1 MKYFC
6 NLLIIVPELV
16 LQGVYDSVIAN
27 VMVASGEIVG
37 DAARCTGDLAG
48 KVVTG
53 ACDMAKEVC
62 PRAVLDCRPLTPN
75 GKTETALRWY

>member
-1 MKYFC
+1 MKCFC
-6 NLLIIVPELV
+6 DVLIIVPELV

-62 PRAVLDCRPLTPN
+62 PRAVLDCPPLTPN